1 MVGSTGTQLA
11 DFEFIEW
18 QELYKKEKPYEIFIQ
33 FPQGLKHEQNNR
45 TNLVFKKYE
54 DNIVEDLRGKESQF
68 DLDKNGFQILDL
80 PTPFRHWHDRK
91 AVETQYMKECA
102 DILGQILDDVD
113 SIYFYNWRA
122 STPQK
127 FFSLVIQY

>member
-18 QELYKKEKPYEIFIQ
+18 QELYNMEKPYEIFIQ
-33 FPQGLKHEQNNR
+33 LPKGLEHEQNNR

-54 DNIVEDLRGKESQF
+54 DNIVQDLRGQESQF
-68 DLDKNGFQILDL
+68 DLDRNGFQIFDL
-80 PTPFRHWHDRK
+80 PTSFRHWHDRK
-91 AVETQYMKECA
+91 AVENEYMKECV
-102 DILGQILDDVD
+102 DILRGILDDVD

-122 STPQK
+122 STPRS
-127 FFSLVIQY
+127 FFPLVIQY